1 MNVLSKID
9 LITKYGDID
18 YDLDYY
24 TELPDLSL
32 MLYGVDRALQSP
44 TEDEEDEEDDDE
56 KENLSKMNRTNDHEN
71 KPHDHENKP
80 HDHENKPHDH
90 EPHNHET
97 NTGDASSHSSEADF
111 DASDVCD
118 EEEFVRSARTPFQR
132 KYRKLY
138 WMLCEIVNDYSLLSF
153 LPLDINV
160 CLEGRDDD
168 RRVPRVF
175 GKSWKLQI
183 KRTGFRCCRIWG
195 MIMRRRMCMRRTTR
209 KLGKWLKVR
218 NGVLSNVEMNNK
230 YVLRDDDWI

>member
-44 TEDEEDEEDDDE
+44 TEDEEDDE

-71 KPHDHENKP
+71 KPHN
-80 HDHENKPHDH
+80 H

-160 CLEGRDDD
+160 CLEGE
-168 RRVPRVF
+168 VM
-175 GKSWKLQI
+175 
-183 KRTGFRCCRIWG
+183 
-195 MIMRRRMCMRRTTR
+195 MIEESHEYSENR
-209 KLGKWLKVR
+209 G
-218 NGVLSNVEMNNK
+218 NN
-230 YVLRDDDWI
+230 R

>member
-32 MLYGVDRALQSP
+32 MLYGVDRALQPP
-44 TEDEEDEEDDDE
+44 TEEEEEDEEDDDE

-71 KPHDHENKP
+71 EPHDHETN
-80 HDHENKPHDH
+80 DQ

-160 CLEGRDDD
+160 CLEGE
-168 RRVPRVF
+168 VM
-175 GKSWKLQI
+175 
-183 KRTGFRCCRIWG
+183 
-195 MIMRRRMCMRRTTR
+195 MIEESHEYSENR
-209 KLGKWLKVR
+209 G
-218 NGVLSNVEMNNK
+218 NN
-230 YVLRDDDWI
+230 R

>member
-44 TEDEEDEEDDDE
+44 TEEEEEE
-56 KENLSKMNRTNDHEN
+56 EGGNGSENLSNMNRTNDHEN
-71 KPHDHENKP
+71 KPNENKP

-90 EPHNHET
+90 EPHDHET
-97 NTGDASSHSSEADF
+97 NTSDASSHSSEADF

-160 CLEGRDDD
+160 CLEGGDDD

-175 GKSWKLQI
+175 GKSWKQQI
-183 KRTGFRCCRIWG
+183 KRTGFRCCRIW
-195 MIMRRRMCMRRTTR
+195 
-209 KLGKWLKVR
+209 
-218 NGVLSNVEMNNK
+218 
-230 YVLRDDDWI
+230 

>member
-44 TEDEEDEEDDDE
+44 TEEEEDEEDDE

-71 KPHDHENKP
+71 KPHDHEP
-80 HDHENKPHDH
+80 HNHEN

-160 CLEGRDDD
+160 CLEGE
-168 RRVPRVF
+168 VM
-175 GKSWKLQI
+175 
-183 KRTGFRCCRIWG
+183 
-195 MIMRRRMCMRRTTR
+195 MIEESHEYSENR
-209 KLGKWLKVR
+209 G
-218 NGVLSNVEMNNK
+218 NN
-230 YVLRDDDWI
+230 R

>member
-1 MNVLSKID
+1 MELPAVNVLSKID

-44 TEDEEDEEDDDE
+44 TEEAESEGSDS
-56 KENLSKMNRTNDHEN
+56 ENSSKANRANDHGKELNDPNGN
-71 KPHDHENKP
+71 KPHDNEAN
-80 HDHENKPHDH
+80 NS
-90 EPHNHET
+90 
-97 NTGDASSHSSEADF
+97 DAFSRSSEADFDADF

-118 EEEFVRSARTPFQR
+118 EEEFVRRARTPFQR

-160 CLEGRDDD
+160 GLERVVMMIEESHEYSKD
-168 RRVPRVF
+168 R
-175 GKSWKLQI
+175 GN
-183 KRTGFRCCRIWG
+183 
-195 MIMRRRMCMRRTTR
+195 
-209 KLGKWLKVR
+209 
-218 NGVLSNVEMNNK
+218 NG
-230 YVLRDDDWI
+230 

>member
-44 TEDEEDEEDDDE
+44 TEEEDDE
-56 KENLSKMNRTNDHEN
+56 ENLSKMNRTNDHEN
-71 KPHDHENKP
+71 KPHDHEN
-80 HDHENKPHDH
+80 

-97 NTGDASSHSSEADF
+97 NTSDASSHSSEADF

-160 CLEGRDDD
+160 CLEGE
-168 RRVPRVF
+168 
-175 GKSWKLQI
+175 
-183 KRTGFRCCRIWG
+183 G
-195 MIMRRRMCMRRTTR
+195 MMIEESHEYSENR
-209 KLGKWLKVR
+209 G
-218 NGVLSNVEMNNK
+218 NN
-230 YVLRDDDWI
+230 R

>member
-44 TEDEEDEEDDDE
+44 TEEEEDDEEEDDDE

-71 KPHDHENKP
+71 EPHNHEPHDHENKP
-80 HDHENKPHDH
+80 HDHENEPHNHETNDQ

-97 NTGDASSHSSEADF
+97 NTSDASSHSSEADF
-111 DASDVCD
+111 DAGDVCD

-160 CLEGRDDD
+160 CLEGE
-168 RRVPRVF
+168 VM
-175 GKSWKLQI
+175 
-183 KRTGFRCCRIWG
+183 
-195 MIMRRRMCMRRTTR
+195 MIEESHEYSENR
-209 KLGKWLKVR
+209 G
-218 NGVLSNVEMNNK
+218 NN
-230 YVLRDDDWI
+230 R